1 MIPTTPVRRVVATAY
16 VVVVATVATVGF
28 TTGSTAAILLAATLS
43 LPASV
48 PAMIGFYLVYGLLAQ
63 LPGAN
68 PDSSSGSMSCTA
80 AGDCTDSSSGDLA
93 TWFVVVTD
101 GIGILGLTVAAVLN
115 VVLVRMMW
123 RGRRVRGSASA
134 SARTRSGA

>member
-1 MIPTTPVRRVVATAY
+1 MTGRVVAAAY
-16 VVVVATVATVGF
+16 VVVVATIATVGF
-28 TTGSTAAILLAATLS
+28 TTGSTAAILLAAALS

-63 LPGAN
+63 VPGAN

-80 AGDCTDSSSGDLA
+80 AGECSGSSSGDLA

-101 GIGILGLTVAAVLN
+101 VVGVLALTVAAVLN
-115 VVLVRMMW
+115 VLLVRMVW

-134 SARTRSGA
+134 SARTPSGA

>member
-1 MIPTTPVRRVVATAY
+1 MTGRVVAAAY
-16 VVVVATVATVGF
+16 VVVVATIATVGF
-28 TTGSTAAILLAATLS
+28 TTGSTAAILLAAALS

-63 LPGAN
+63 VPGAN

-80 AGDCTDSSSGDLA
+80 AGECSGSSSGDLA
-93 TWFVVVTD
+93 TWFVVATD
-101 GIGILGLTVAAVLN
+101 VVGILALTVAAVLN
-115 VVLVRMMW
+115 VLLVRMVW

-134 SARTRSGA
+134 SARTPSGA